1 MSKMVDNAIRDL
13 EIHKKDITALV
24 LIGDAE
30 DFQIVKVGLN
40 GATHAQM
47 LGLVATL
54 EMVKLDLINTLKTGE
69 GFVEDCDEVPEEFQE
84 DDDDDG
90 TKFH

>member
-30 DFQIVKVGLN
+30 DFQIVKVGMH
-40 GATHAQM
+40 GASTAQM
-47 LGLVATL
+47 MGLIGTL
-54 EMVKLDLINTLKTGE
+54 EMVKLDLIRTIKNGDGL
-69 GFVEDCDEVPEEFQE
+69 VEDGDPVPEEFQE